1 MKTKFFALV
10 ALVLGMA
17 SCAKD
22 FAPETQVGGEV
33 DFRLS
38 VAAPEL
44 VVTRAGE
51 NGLDDGIKGYD
62 SAYGAIDYFQGDWSK
77 MDLRYSLEVYDK
89 TNKATYA
96 NVTPIK
102 DRMVKIL
109 DKYEPVEFDLRLV
122 PGRDYHFVVFA
133 DFVPEGTYLEN
144 AENSSI
150 SFNNWLGYGHY
161 IGATLADI
169 QNNQWDERVKGFR
182 DQINKEECD
191 AYYATIDV
199 EKLSNTSASS
209 VVLRRPYA
217 KLRVIATDLAELNLN
232 VDPGKIEVVYE
243 TGHNHRFNAVTGLFS
258 GSATNKAKTYEY
270 EYDESVGKK
279 SLANHYYTAGY
290 DAKTTTNAN
299 GEVRHTHMTLFTDYI
314 LTGSEQTSIHFTIN
328 VFDKKGDLIKSTPFN
343 TDIPVQRNFL
353 TTVIGN
359 VLTTATEVEVSIDD
373 NFASDI
379 DGNSQERIL
388 LETLINGGVY
398 DLTSDLTITAPTH
411 LTGDAVIRLNGYTLT
426 YDIPTDKENAKDFA
440 IMTRVEDGASL
451 TFVGEGSVVSEGYIA
466 SANEGGVI
474 NVSEG
479 TFTSTS
485 CTVFQ
490 SNGGEVNIS
499 GGEFQAAPYNGD
511 YRYTINFIDAK
522 ADTGRINISGG
533 RFYMYNPERSNSE
546 NPEMN
551 FVVDGYWAT
560 EDGDWF
566 VVEKAKDGWYDET
579 ENKVVAYSSKDLLKW
594 SWIVNKTENRSCS
607 LDVKRNIT
615 LPMYTVEEDAANEAY
630 VYTTTPITI
639 TNGVPS
645 GSNWVTAGA
654 ASKRYIDGVVEGNG
668 HSINNLT
675 MNSSTQVTGFIGR
688 IHNGEVHNLTFN
700 RANIYSTSSY
710 VAPIAYVEDG
720 AYITNVHTK
729 NSNFYG
735 KGYVAGI
742 SAELQE
748 RYYKSEYPDGRQK
761 NLPATRMENCS
772 VDANT
777 VVCSTGSIAGGIIGQ
792 LYGAILYNCA
802 SKANVTGTENVG
814 GLVGHMWAYF
824 ADRHAYI
831 INCSC
836 ADAVI
841 TASGNNVGGLVGL
854 SQIDTQTTGYAH
866 NFVVGSSCDV
876 TINCDGLRAGAIVG
890 YNSNA
895 VNYTSI
901 YGCYAVSNLPVIA
914 AGNAK
919 AETSF
924 AKANLTAEDIATMNE
939 GVKAYNDFAD
949 AYVFPD
955 PFTCKQ
961 DMLLPQATLW

>member
-1 MKTKFFALV
+1 MKARFFALV

-169 QNNQWDERVKGFR
+169 QNNQWDDRVNGFR

-243 TGHNHRFNAVTGLFS
+243 AGHNYRFNAVTGLFS
-258 GSATNKAKTYEY
+258 GSAYNNVKTYEY
-270 EYDESVGKK
+270 EYDKSVGKK
-279 SLANHYYTAGY
+279 SLANHYYTDGY

-299 GEVRHTHMTLFTDYI
+299 NEVRHTHMTLFTDYI
-314 LTGSEQTSIHFTIN
+314 LTGSEQTAIHFTIN
-328 VFDKKGDLIKSTPFN
+328 VFDKKGDLIKSTPFY

-379 DGNSQERIL
+379 NGNSQERIL

-479 TFTSTS
+479 TFISES

-490 SNGGEVNIS
+490 SNGGVINIT

-551 FVVDGYWAT
+551 FVVDGYCAFQD
-560 EDGDWF
+560 EDWF
-566 VVEKAKDGWYDET
+566 EVVSCVVVYNADEFKAAAKNPEYKAMRFGADINFGT
-579 ENKVVAYSSKDLLKW
+579 AQPSVSTNKVILGDSYKLIAGGVKGTTKTNNYGLVVSGQIKVVIFD
-594 SWIVNKTENRSCS
+594 VN
-607 LDVKRNIT
+607 
-615 LPMYTVEEDAANEAY
+615 M
-630 VYTTTPITI
+630 
-639 TNGVPS
+639 
-645 GSNWVTAGA
+645 
-654 ASKRYIDGVVEGNG
+654 GNG
-668 HSINNLT
+668 GGGIAVSNGANVEVNNLT
-675 MNSSTQVTGFIGR
+675 IKADYKDSSRHVFYVGNATLTVNSG
-688 IHNGEVHNLTFN
+688 TFEAL
-700 RANIYSTSSY
+700 RTSSRYFSLQGADARVY
-710 VAPIAYVEDG
+710 VKGGTFEDM
-720 AYITNVHTK
+720 
-729 NSNFYG
+729 
-735 KGYVAGI
+735 
-742 SAELQE
+742 LQE
-748 RYYKSEYPDGRQK
+748 DKTGPIMFKDSSRK
-761 NLPATRMENCS
+761 N
-772 VDANT
+772 V
-777 VVCSTGSIAGGIIGQ
+777 
-792 LYGAILYNCA
+792 
-802 SKANVTGTENVG
+802 
-814 GLVGHMWAYF
+814 
-824 ADRHAYI
+824 
-831 INCSC
+831 
-836 ADAVI
+836 VI
-841 TASGNNVGGLVGL
+841 TGGKFRVSTPNYAFNPDEWVDTANYNIERVG
-854 SQIDTQTTGYAH
+854 DYK
-866 NFVVGSSCDV
+866 VVS
-876 TINCDGLRAGAIVG
+876 
-890 YNSNA
+890 
-895 VNYTSI
+895 
-901 YGCYAVSNLPVIA
+901 
-914 AGNAK
+914 AK
-919 AETSF
+919 
-924 AKANLTAEDIATMNE
+924 
-939 GVKAYNDFAD
+939 
-949 AYVFPD
+949 
-955 PFTCKQ
+955 
-961 DMLLPQATLW
+961 

>member
-1 MKTKFFALV
+1 MKARFFALV

-89 TNKATYA
+89 TNKASYA

-109 DKYEPVEFDLRLV
+109 DEYEPVEFDLRLV

-133 DFVPEGTYLEN
+133 DFVPQGTYLEN

-169 QNNQWDERVKGFR
+169 QNNQWDDRVNGYR

-243 TGHNHRFNAVTGLFS
+243 TGHNYRFNAVTGLFS
-258 GSATNKAKTYEY
+258 GSATNKVKTYEY
-270 EYDESVGKK
+270 KYDESVGKK

-379 DGNSQERIL
+379 NGNSQERIL
-388 LETLINGGVY
+388 LENLINGGVY

-490 SNGGEVNIS
+490 SNGGVINIT

-560 EDGDWF
+560 EDGGWF
-566 VVEKAKDGWYDET
+566 VVEKAQDGWYDET

-594 SWIVNKTENRSCS
+594 SWIVNNKNQYCS
-607 LDVKRNIT
+607 LDVMRNIT
-615 LPMYTVEEDAANEAY
+615 LPMYTVEEDDANDTY

-645 GSNWVTAGA
+645 GSNWPQAGLVTA
-654 ASKRYIDGVVEGNG
+654 KYLDGIVNGNN
-668 HSINNLT
+668 HTISNVT
-675 MNSSTQVTGFIGR
+675 MNSDKQILGFIGYSEN
-688 IHNGEVHNLTFN
+688 IEVRDLTFN
-700 RANIYSTSSY
+700 RITLYSTCAHKNGSY
-710 VAPIAYVEDG
+710 VSPIAYVDDG
-720 AYITNVHTK
+720 SYIKNVHTT
-729 NSNFYG
+729 NATIYG
-735 KGYVAGI
+735 DKYSAGI
-742 SAELQE
+742 VAIAMDHFDHLG
-748 RYYKSEYPDGRQK
+748 KP
-761 NLPATRMENCS
+761 LATRIANDPTVQRKMPIATIEGCTVSNSVISGNTFVGGICGMSYGVLVYDCHNSATIKGDEQVGGISGQHREYRTNQNGYIVNCS
-772 VDANT
+772 NT
-777 VVCSTGSIAGGIIGQ
+777 GAVTGRSKVGGIAGYFMMNQGYTYVVGCYTTVAPV
-792 LYGAILYNCA
+792 YGGYTGTSSYLFTLGNYVKGETVDFAALNAEIAQYNEHAANHIFYDFGETTTTYYDNCLYNTF
-802 SKANVTGTENVG
+802 K
-814 GLVGHMWAYF
+814 
-824 ADRHAYI
+824 
-831 INCSC
+831 
-836 ADAVI
+836 
-841 TASGNNVGGLVGL
+841 
-854 SQIDTQTTGYAH
+854 
-866 NFVVGSSCDV
+866 
-876 TINCDGLRAGAIVG
+876 
-890 YNSNA
+890 
-895 VNYTSI
+895 
-901 YGCYAVSNLPVIA
+901 
-914 AGNAK
+914 
-919 AETSF
+919 
-924 AKANLTAEDIATMNE
+924 
-939 GVKAYNDFAD
+939 
-949 AYVFPD
+949 
-955 PFTCKQ
+955 
-961 DMLLPQATLW
+961 LPQATLW